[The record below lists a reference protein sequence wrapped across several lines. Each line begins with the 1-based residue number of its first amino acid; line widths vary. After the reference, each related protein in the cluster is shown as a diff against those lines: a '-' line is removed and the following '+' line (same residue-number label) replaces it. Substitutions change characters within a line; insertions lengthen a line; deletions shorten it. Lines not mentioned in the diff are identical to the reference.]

1 MTNSQA
7 SEYPT
12 VDDRF
17 KQLPKSLQAKSN
29 HMRLGDNV
37 PALVVH
43 PDFDKPVQDP
53 CPWVIWIHG
62 RTVYKELDPGRYN
75 RWVRAGIGAIAID
88 LPGHGERYT
97 EDGHSP
103 SQTVHNLIQ
112 CIGEIAGV
120 IQSVADLGIFDMTKS
135 AMGGMSAGGMVT
147 TRYLCNDHN
156 FLGASLECT
165 TGDLLGLYF
174 PTKPSES
181 GLWRVHHDRSE
192 VEAIDTPTH
201 LDTFKPIPLLAM
213 HNKADQIIP
222 YQIQADFIQKL
233 NDHYQQHNADP
244 DLAQLITYDNTGAI
258 QEHAGFGKF
267 AAEAKDQQLAF
278 FKGLF
283 GLDS

>member
-1 MTNSQA
+1 M

-17 KQLPKSLQAKSN
+17 RELPKSLQAKSE

-37 PALVVH
+37 PALVAH
-43 PDFDKPVQDP
+43 PDFDKSTQTP
-53 CPWVIWIHG
+53 CPWVLWLHG
-62 RTVYKELDPGRYN
+62 RTVNKELDPGRYN

-88 LPGHGERYT
+88 LPGHGERFT
-97 EDGHSP
+97 KDGHTP
-103 SQTVHNLIQ
+103 TQTIQNLTQ
-112 CIGEIAGV
+112 CISEIPA
-120 IQSVADLGIFDMTKS
+120 IINSIAALGIFDMSKS

-147 TRYLCNDHN
+147 CRSLCNDHA

-165 TGDLLGLYF
+165 TGDLLGLYY
-174 PTKPSES
+174 PSNPSGS
-181 GLWRVHHDRSE
+181 GLWRVHHDRPE

-201 LDTFKPIPLLAM
+201 LVSFKPIPLLAM
-213 HNKADQIIP
+213 HNKGDKIIP
-222 YQIQADFIQKL
+222 YQVQSNFIQTLKAHFQRH
-233 NDHYQQHNADP
+233 DADP
-244 DLAQLITYDNTGAI
+244 DQVQLVTYDNTGAI

-267 AAEAKDQQLAF
+267 AAEAKDKQLAF